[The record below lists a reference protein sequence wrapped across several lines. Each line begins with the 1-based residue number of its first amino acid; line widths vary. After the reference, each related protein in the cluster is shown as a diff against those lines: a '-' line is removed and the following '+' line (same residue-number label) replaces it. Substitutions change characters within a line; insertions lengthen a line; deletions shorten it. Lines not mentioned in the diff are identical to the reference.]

1 MLGSKGADAVAKAHE
16 EARALLAKLD
26 SRLDPLFSFHYA
38 PPPAKREVTIRTE
51 ARPPSRSR
59 RLPPPSPLPDLS
71 RTPPPFQAP
80 AVSLEE
86 KVPTALA
93 ASSTLAPEEVYGR
106 KRSDKA
112 LADRAE
118 LSQGERKA
126 LRSKKKRVH
135 KRRTAE
141 SAEQRTL
148 RAEAQPG
155 GAAARRQEADRV
167 GEQLAEAKRR
177 GTITSGPLSSGK
189 QRGRSSSKAFFS
201 SMQAASQAPG
211 GLAGSKRQRVADARK
226 AAQGAGAADGAS
238 FKL

>member
-1 MLGSKGADAVAKAHE
+1 MAPSEESTRSIEEVIRARCKDGLWDDVVRRAALKPTDFRPKPADLSLEKSDKGLGDEYAAAFETNARTSEEMPRTPLSSVLGSKGADAVAKAHE

-38 PPPAKREVTIRTE
+38 PPPAKRE
-51 ARPPSRSR
+51 
-59 RLPPPSPLPDLS
+59 
-71 RTPPPFQAP
+71 AP

-126 LRSKKKRVH
+126 LRSKKKR
-135 KRRTAE
+135 
-141 SAEQRTL
+141 
-148 RAEAQPG
+148 
-155 GAAARRQEADRV
+155 
-167 GEQLAEAKRR
+167 
-177 GTITSGPLSSGK
+177 
-189 QRGRSSSKAFFS
+189 AFFS